1 MTEFASAVIEAQ
13 VLGTTISYVELVRFM
28 FKSGEVRVQ
37 NGFGPF
43 VDGNGERWE
52 GLGGLGQMGVVSA
65 GQGQAIDE
73 MTFSLAGTAA
83 MLANLEADAAEAAGR
98 DVYRY
103 LQFCDVRDRNEAG
116 VMVKWT
122 PVSTPFV
129 VFWGK
134 MGALKVERP
143 KVEGFGNVAS
153 SRVISVSA
161 VNAFVNRKKP
171 AYGFFSHRDQ
181 QARSSTDNIFV
192 NASRM
197 ANATAP
203 WPHGLT

>member
-1 MTEFASAVIEAQ
+1 MTEFGSAVIEAQ

-43 VDGNGERWE
+43 IDGNGERWE
-52 GLGGLGQMGVVSA
+52 GLGGLGQMGAVSA

-83 MLANLEADAAEAAGR
+83 LLANLEADAAEAAGR

-103 LQFCDVRDRNEAG
+103 LQFCDVRDHNEAG

-153 SRVISVSA
+153 TRVISVSA

-181 QARSSTDNIFV
+181 QARSSTDNIFI

>member
-1 MTEFASAVIEAQ
+1 MTEFSSAVIEAQ
-13 VLGTTISYVELVRFM
+13 VNGTTVSYVELVRFL
-28 FKSGEVRVQ
+28 FKSGEIRVH

-43 VDGNGERWE
+43 LDGNAERWE
-52 GLGGLGQMGVVSA
+52 GLDGLGQMGVVSA

-73 MTFSLAGTAA
+73 MVFSLASTPAI
-83 MLANLEADAAEAAGR
+83 LANLEADAEEAAGR

-122 PVSTPFV
+122 PVGVPFV

-134 MGALKVERP
+134 MGALKVDRP

-153 SRVISVSA
+153 TRVLSVSA

-181 QARSSTDNIFV
+181 QARSSTDNIFI

-197 ANATAP
+197 ADATAP

>member
-1 MTEFASAVIEAQ
+1 MSGFHQAIEAQ
-13 VLGTTISYVELVRFM
+13 LDGVTVSYVELVRFM

-52 GLGGLGQMGVVSA
+52 GLGGLGQMGSISA
-65 GQGQAIDE
+65 GQEQAIEE
-73 MTFSLAGTAA
+73 MTFALAATTA
-83 MLANLEADAAEAAGR
+83 MLASLEADAEEAAGH
-98 DVYRY
+98 DVFRY
-103 LQFCDVRDRNEAG
+103 LQFCDVRDTNEAG
-116 VMVKWT
+116 VAVKWA
-122 PVSTPFV
+122 PLDPPLC

-143 KVEGFGNVAS
+143 KVEGFGAVATT
-153 SRVISVSA
+153 RVIAVSA
-161 VNAFVNRKKP
+161 VNAFVNRRKP
-171 AYGFFSHRDQ
+171 PFGFWSHRDQ
-181 QARSSTDNIFV
+181 LARTDGSDNIFI

-203 WPHGLT
+203 WPSGLT